1 MSKKRILVIEDNHDI
16 HELVRFLLEKAG
28 HDVLAAF
35 DGLAG
40 VKLANEEKPDLI
52 LLDLAIPELDGWG
65 VAKKVRENPD
75 LQATPMVA
83 LTAHILPD
91 ELKRALDAG
100 CNGYISKPINVE
112 SFQKRVEEYL
122 APTG

>member
-1 MSKKRILVIEDNHDI
+1 MAKKRILVIEDNHDI

-35 DGLAG
+35 DGVVG

-65 VAKKVRENPD
+65 VAKKVRENPE
-75 LQATPMVA
+75 LQETPVVA
-83 LTAHILPD
+83 LTAVTMPD
-91 ELKRALDAG
+91 ELQRALDAG

-112 SFQKRVEEYL
+112 NFQKRVEEYL
-122 APTG
+122 VPTG